1 MRKPVFSKLSTAVLE
16 SYRKDIEK
24 ELANRSNIDRKR
36 DRVMAKVLKMLK
48 SEGMTL
54 EDLNAAKAPRA
65 GSKRKVAA
73 KPRAKVAPKYRNPKN
88 AAEQW
93 TGRGRQPLWVAA
105 FIKDGGKLD
114 QLLIKK

>member
-1 MRKPVFSKLSTAVLE
+1 MRKPAFSKLSSAVLE
-16 SYRKDIEK
+16 SYKKDIEK
-24 ELANRSNIDRKR
+24 ELANRSNVDRKR
-36 DRVMAKVLKMLK
+36 DRVMAKVLKLLK

-88 AAEQW
+88 ASEQW
-93 TGRGRQPLWVAA
+93 TGRGRQPRWVVA
-105 FIKDGGKLD
+105 FLKGGGKIE